1 MTHRLDHGQ
10 PLFPGALGEEATDL
24 TGAEREAFFQKI
36 EDEGYQVLR
45 DERNLKLAETDWTQM
60 PDVPEEVK
68 TAWQVYRQALRDIP
82 ENYSNIAEV
91 VWPTKPGE

>member
-10 PLFPGALGEEATDL
+10 PLFPGAPGEEATDL

-60 PDVPEEVK
+60 PDVPEEIK